1 MRVIKT
7 VLMFAMT
14 SPLNLSLWSVS
25 NFPNQLY
32 YCMTLIISWLKGWMN
47 GGLHSESESL
57 SKLYLCEDV
66 CLGLCDCACSAC
78 LWMHVCNCVWSKP
91 AVAGLW
97 IRSNTHTHTHTHIVT
112 PDQTY
117 AYTHN
122 DCHWTELEGPNR
134 VWLWSSPQHPL
145 LHSNTAFLL
154 LCLMSSSWH
163 LPWTQVTT
171 FTSSNRAQCGFK
183 YPPDVKWDS
192 V

>member
-1 MRVIKT
+1 
-7 VLMFAMT
+7 MT
-14 SPLNLSLWSVS
+14 CPLNLSLWSVS

-97 IRSNTHTHTHTHIVT
+97 IRSNTHTHTHIVT

-117 AYTHN
+117 AYTHT

-145 LHSNTAFLL
+145 LHSNTAFCYSTVSCPPHDTYPGLKLL
-154 LCLMSSSWH
+154 PSH
-163 LPWTQVTT
+163 LQIELSVV
-171 FTSSNRAQCGFK
+171 SNIPQM
-183 YPPDVKWDS
+183 
-192 V
+192 

>member
-1 MRVIKT
+1 
-7 VLMFAMT
+7 MFAMT

-97 IRSNTHTHTHTHIVT
+97 IRSNTHTHTYTYSDTRSNIRIHTQWLPLDWAGGSQPGVTLILTTTSTPPLQHGFSATLLSHVLLMTLTLDSSYYLHI
-112 PDQTY
+112 
-117 AYTHN
+117 
-122 DCHWTELEGPNR
+122 
-134 VWLWSSPQHPL
+134 
-145 LHSNTAFLL
+145 
-154 LCLMSSSWH
+154 
-163 LPWTQVTT
+163 
-171 FTSSNRAQCGFK
+171 FK
-183 YPPDVKWDS
+183 
-192 V
+192 

>member
-1 MRVIKT
+1 
-7 VLMFAMT
+7 MT

-97 IRSNTHTHTHTHIVT
+97 IRSNTHTHTYTYSDTRSNIRIHTHTMTATGLSWRVPTGCDFDPHHNIHSST
-112 PDQTY
+112 PTRLFCYSVSCPPHDTY
-117 AYTHN
+117 PGLKLLPSHLQI
-122 DCHWTELEGPNR
+122 ELSVVSNI
-134 VWLWSSPQHPL
+134 PQ
-145 LHSNTAFLL
+145 
-154 LCLMSSSWH
+154 M
-163 LPWTQVTT
+163 
-171 FTSSNRAQCGFK
+171 
-183 YPPDVKWDS
+183 
-192 V
+192 